1 MLKFIFEA
9 YFLRT
14 YVVASK
20 YFQAILFLKQIQ
32 IAIQLIF
39 KSKDLWH
46 LHCSSTCNDN
56 IALQKKRQKIFPK
69 HRNCC
74 MRFPSVIANT
84 LFSHSR
90 FTLFRLAPR
99 EAVW

>member
-1 MLKFIFEA
+1 MCVVLYLLMLKFIFEA

-39 KSKDLWH
+39 KSKDL
-46 LHCSSTCNDN
+46 
-56 IALQKKRQKIFPK
+56 
-69 HRNCC
+69 
-74 MRFPSVIANT
+74 
-84 LFSHSR
+84 
-90 FTLFRLAPR
+90 
-99 EAVW
+99 